1 MESIKE
7 ERIQTNMDPKT
18 PKRLSKKAKKN
29 DQEYDQVAYAVTA
42 TPNGQE
48 TPNQLLR
55 SADTL
60 FQMTKKNKL

>member
-1 MESIKE
+1 MELIKE
-7 ERIQTNMDPKT
+7 ERIQTNMGPKT
-18 PKRLSKKAKKN
+18 PKRLSKRAKKN
-29 DQEYDQVAYAVTA
+29 DQEYDQVSYAVTA

>member
-29 DQEYDQVAYAVTA
+29 D
-42 TPNGQE
+42 
-48 TPNQLLR
+48 
-55 SADTL
+55 
-60 FQMTKKNKL
+60 